1 MIRSLDGVG
10 WDDLAEVFTEA
21 FSDYAV
27 AMRMTPAALAAM
39 QVRRGYVASSSFGA
53 WDGSRLVGFVLT
65 CRDGARVYNSGT
77 GVAPGHRRGGLA
89 RELVERVIASTPGAA
104 YVLEVLEDNAKA
116 IALYRAAGF
125 VEVRRL
131 QCWTYAGEARPGAI
145 AVDPDLDGF
154 AAEADVEPSWQNS
167 MSSIRRAPEPPIVL
181 GDARG
186 IVVVFAASGDVPLL
200 VVRRDARRR
209 GHGRN
214 LLAAAAN
221 AAGKPLRILNLDDR
235 ATGIAAFLEAAGAT
249 RTVRQLEMVR
259 R

>member
-1 MIRSLDGVG
+1 MIRSLDGIG
-10 WDDLAEVFTEA
+10 WDELAEAFTEA

-27 AMRMTPAALAAM
+27 AMRMTPAALATM
-39 QVRRGYVASSSFGA
+39 QVRRGFVAASSFGA

-77 GVAPGHRRGGLA
+77 GVVPGHRRGGLA
-89 RELVERVIASTPGAA
+89 RELVERVIASARGAA
-104 YVLEVLEDNAKA
+104 YVLEVLEDNVKA
-116 IALYRAAGF
+116 IALYQAAGF
-125 VEVRRL
+125 VETRRF
-131 QCWTYAGEARPGAI
+131 QSWAYAGEARPAAI

-154 AAEADVEPSWQNS
+154 AAEAEVEPSWQNS
-167 MSSIRRAPEPPIVL
+167 IASIRRAPEPPIVL
-181 GDARG
+181 GDERG
-186 IVVVFAASGDVPLL
+186 IAVVFAANGDVPLL

-235 ATGIAAFLEAAGAT
+235 ATEIAAFLEAAGAT
-249 RTVRQLEMVR
+249 RTVRQLEMLR